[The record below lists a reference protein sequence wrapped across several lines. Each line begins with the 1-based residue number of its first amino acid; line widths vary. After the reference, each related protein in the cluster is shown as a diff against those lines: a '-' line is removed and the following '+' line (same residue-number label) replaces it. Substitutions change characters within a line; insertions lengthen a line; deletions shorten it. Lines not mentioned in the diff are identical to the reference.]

1 MVSYSRVRF
10 HVEKRVETERI
21 TPMNWSHVSGVVFA
35 AVAFAAAV
43 AWAQGDA
50 PSIGTDK
57 TVGVCKRTEVVQLAV
72 AYKEV
77 I

>member
-1 MVSYSRVRF
+1 
-10 HVEKRVETERI
+10 
-21 TPMNWSHVSGVVFA
+21 MNWSHVSGVVFA